1 MDILPGPTMAWQSS
15 INTQRESPTTHSQS
29 IFLSS
34 QGFQNLAFCDKGRND
49 TSKRT
54 SYSQDWTKAACSD
67 PVFVQTQLDIGH
79 AMYLQPALKYAAI
92 VNVTTNLGKAIFYG
106 KSRVDHIS
114 TNAVDKLIT
123 KKIISPN
130 NSHQIP

>member
-1 MDILPGPTMAWQSS
+1 LAV
-15 INTQRESPTTHSQS
+15 INQYTKRKPKNTLTKYISELTR
-29 IFLSS
+29 LS
-34 QGFQNLAFCDKGRND
+34 NLAVCDKGRND
-49 TSKRT
+49 TSQLT
-54 SYSQDWTKAACSD
+54 SYPQDWSKAACSD
-67 PVFVQTQLDIGH
+67 PVFVQTQLDVGH

-123 KKIISPN
+123 PKNHLPK
-130 NSHQIP
+130 